1 MTPASAGHD
10 GRAGHVT
17 SAGNTGIPR
26 HSPNLRPPRM
36 SRSYPAPSLVGSLI
50 ASLWLGCAA
59 MPAHAELSA
68 NVMADVHALAQKEQ
82 QPLLDTLRDLV
93 SIESGSKD
101 VEGLNQIA
109 QRVAGQ
115 LKQLGGTV
123 EILEPTDVYR
133 LDDTPEKIGPAV
145 HAVFKGT
152 GSKKIMLI
160 AHMDTVYLKGMLKDQ
175 PFRIDGDKAYGLGI
189 ADDKQ
194 GVALILH
201 TVALLQKLSFRDYG
215 TLTVLT
221 NGDEEI
227 SSPGWRSTITRFAAD
242 QDVVFSFEGG
252 GTDGTLRLA
261 TSGIGSA
268 YLTVQGKSSHAGS
281 RPEGGVN
288 ALYELSHQLLQMKD
302 LSKPEQGLKL
312 NWTVSKAGTNRNVIP
327 AEATAQADAR
337 ALKVADFDELEKTL
351 QEKIKNHL
359 LPESKVELKFE
370 VRRPPL
376 EANDASR
383 RVAAHGK
390 TIYEEI
396 GLPLKVDEKATG
408 GGTDAAFAALKTSG
422 AVVEGMGLSGFG
434 AHSNDAEYVQLNSIV
449 PRLYLTTRMIMDLS
463 TGKLK

>member
-1 MTPASAGHD
+1 M
-10 GRAGHVT
+10 
-17 SAGNTGIPR
+17 
-26 HSPNLRPPRM
+26 
-36 SRSYPAPSLVGSLI
+36 
-50 ASLWLGCAA
+50 ASLWLACAA
-59 MPAHAELSA
+59 TIAHAEP
-68 NVMADVHALAQKEQ
+68 MAEIHALAQKER

-93 SIESGSKD
+93 NIETGSGD
-101 VEGLNQIA
+101 VEGLNVIA
-109 QRVAGQ
+109 GRVADQ
-115 LKQLGGTV
+115 FRQIGGEV
-123 EILEPTDVYR
+123 EILQPTDIYR

-145 HAVFKGT
+145 HATFKGSGT
-152 GSKKIMLI
+152 RKIMLI
-160 AHMDTVYLKGMLKDQ
+160 AHMDTVYLRGMLKDQ

-201 TVALLQKLSFRDYG
+201 TVAMLQKLNFRDYG

-221 NGDEEI
+221 NSDEEI
-227 SSPGWRSTITRFAAD
+227 SSPGWRSTITKFASD

-252 GTDGTLRLA
+252 GTDGSVRLA

-268 YLTVQGKSSHAGS
+268 YLTVTGKSSHAGS
-281 RPEGGVN
+281 RPEGGIN
-288 ALYELSHQLLQMKD
+288 ALYELSHQVLQMKD

-312 NWTVSKAGTNRNVIP
+312 NWTVAKAGTNRNVIP

-337 ALKVADFDELEKTL
+337 ALKVSDFDELEKTL
-351 QEKIKNHL
+351 QQKIKNRL
-359 LPESKVELKFE
+359 LPDSKVELKFE

-383 RVAAHGK
+383 RVAAYAR
-390 TIYEEI
+390 TIYQEL
-396 GLPLKVDEKATG
+396 GLSMNVAEKATG
-408 GGTDAAFAALKTSG
+408 GGTDAAFAALKTKG

-434 AHSNDAEYVQLNSIV
+434 AHSNDAEYVKLDTIV

>member
-1 MTPASAGHD
+1 M
-10 GRAGHVT
+10 
-17 SAGNTGIPR
+17 PR
-26 HSPNLRPPRM
+26 LH
-36 SRSYPAPSLVGSLI
+36 PAPSLAGSLI
-50 ASLWLGCAA
+50 ASLWLACAA
-59 MPAHAELSA
+59 TVTHAEP
-68 NVMADVHALAQKEQ
+68 MADVQALAQKEQ

-93 SIESGSKD
+93 NIETGSRD
-101 VEGLNQIA
+101 VEGLNVIA
-109 QRVAGQ
+109 GRVADQ
-115 LKQLGGTV
+115 LRQLGGTV
-123 EILEPTDVYR
+123 EILQPTDIYR

-152 GSKKIMLI
+152 GSAKIMLI

-201 TVALLQKLSFRDYG
+201 TVAMLQKLNFKDYG

-221 NGDEEI
+221 NSDEEI
-227 SSPGWRSTITRFAAD
+227 SSPGWRSTITKFASD

-252 GTDGTLRLA
+252 GTDGGVRLA

-268 YLTVQGKSSHAGS
+268 YLTVTGKSSHAGA
-281 RPEGGVN
+281 RPEGGIN
-288 ALYELSHQLLQMKD
+288 ALYELSHQVLQMKD

-337 ALKVADFDELEKTL
+337 ALRVADFGELEKAL
-351 QEKIKNHL
+351 QEKIKNRL
-359 LPESKVELKFE
+359 LPDSKVELKFE

-390 TIYEEI
+390 TIYGEI
-396 GLPLKVDEKATG
+396 KLSMNVAEKATG
-408 GGTDAAFAALKTSG
+408 GGTDAAFAALKTKG

-434 AHSNDAEYVQLNSIV
+434 AHSNDAEYVRLDTIV

-463 TGKLK
+463 TGKVK

>member
-1 MTPASAGHD
+1 M
-10 GRAGHVT
+10 
-17 SAGNTGIPR
+17 
-26 HSPNLRPPRM
+26 LRLH
-36 SRSYPAPSLVGSLI
+36 PAPSLAGSLI
-50 ASLWLGCAA
+50 ASLWLACAA
-59 MPAHAELSA
+59 NVAHAEP
-68 NVMADVHALAQKEQ
+68 MADVHALAQKEQ

-93 SIESGSKD
+93 NIETGSRD
-101 VEGLNQIA
+101 VEGLNVIA
-109 QRVAGQ
+109 GRVADQ

-123 EILEPTDVYR
+123 EILQPTDIYR

-145 HAVFKGT
+145 HAMFKGT
-152 GSKKIMLI
+152 GSAKIMLI

-201 TVALLQKLSFRDYG
+201 TVAMLQKLNFKDYG

-221 NGDEEI
+221 NSDEEI
-227 SSPGWRSTITRFAAD
+227 SSPGWRSTITKFASD

-252 GTDGTLRLA
+252 GTDGGVRLA

-268 YLTVQGKSSHAGS
+268 YLTVTGKSSHAGA
-281 RPEGGVN
+281 RPEGGIN
-288 ALYELSHQLLQMKD
+288 ALYELSHQVLQMKD

-337 ALKVADFDELEKTL
+337 ALRVADFGELEKAL
-351 QEKIKNHL
+351 QEKIKNRL
-359 LPESKVELKFE
+359 LPDSKVELKFE

-390 TIYEEI
+390 TIYGEI
-396 GLPLKVDEKATG
+396 KLSMNVAEKATG
-408 GGTDAAFAALKTSG
+408 GGTDAAFAALKTKG

-434 AHSNDAEYVQLNSIV
+434 AHSNDAEYVRLDTIV

-463 TGKLK
+463 TGKVK

>member
-1 MTPASAGHD
+1 MPRLH
-10 GRAGHVT
+10 T
-17 SAGNTGIPR
+17 S
-26 HSPNLRPPRM
+26 L
-36 SRSYPAPSLVGSLI
+36 SLVRPLL
-50 ASLWLGCAA
+50 ASLWIASAA
-59 MPAHAELSA
+59 SVARAEP
-68 NVMADVHALAQKEQ
+68 MAEVQALAQKEQ

-93 SIESGSKD
+93 NIETGSRD
-101 VEGLNQIA
+101 IEGLNVIA
-109 QRVAGQ
+109 GRVADQ
-115 LKQLGGTV
+115 LKQLGGEV
-123 EILEPTDVYR
+123 EILQPTDVYR
-133 LDDTPEKIGPAV
+133 LDDTPDKIGPAV
-145 HAVFKGT
+145 HATFKGT
-152 GSKKIMLI
+152 GTKKIMLI

-201 TVALLQKLSFRDYG
+201 AVAMLQKLNFRDYG

-221 NGDEEI
+221 NSDEEI
-227 SSPGWRSTITRFAAD
+227 SSPGWRSTITKFASD

-252 GTDGTLRLA
+252 GTDGSVRLA

-268 YLTVQGKSSHAGS
+268 YLTVTGKSSHAGA
-281 RPEGGVN
+281 RPEGGIN
-288 ALYELSHQLLQMKD
+288 ALYELSHQVLQMKD

-337 ALKVADFDELEKTL
+337 ALKVADFDELEKAL
-351 QEKIKNHL
+351 QEKVKNRL
-359 LPESKVELKFE
+359 LPDSKVELKFE

-390 TIYEEI
+390 TIYGEI
-396 GLPLKVDEKATG
+396 GLSMNVAERATG
-408 GGTDAAFAALKTSG
+408 GGTDAAFAALKIKG

-434 AHSNDAEYVQLNSIV
+434 AHSNDAEYVNIDSIV